1 MSKAIGVFLAD
12 GFEEIEGLTVVDL
25 CRRAGIDVRMT
36 SVTGSL
42 AVTGGHGIE
51 LKADELFEDTDFG
64 ALDMVVLPGGLQG
77 TNTLKA
83 HEGVQDII
91 REFLAND
98 KYIAAI
104 CAAPTVFGKMGILE
118 GRKAICYPGLEE
130 NLTGAVVTMESVVQD
145 GRIITSR
152 GLGTAI
158 DFALA
163 IIENL
168 IDAQKAEEIAGSV
181 VYGA

>member
-25 CRRAGIDVRMT
+25 CRRAGIDVKMI
-36 SVTGSL
+36 SVTGDL
-42 AVTGGHGIE
+42 TITGGHAIK
-51 LKADELFEDTDFG
+51 LQADELFEDTDFS

-83 HEGVQDII
+83 HEGVKGVI
-91 REFLAND
+91 RDFLAED

-104 CAAPTVFGKMGILE
+104 CAAPTVFGQMGILE
-118 GRKAICYPGLEE
+118 GKKAICYPGLE
-130 NLTGAVVTMESVVQD
+130 NQLTGAEVTVRSVVQD
-145 GRIITSR
+145 GRILTSR

-158 DFALA
+158 DFSLA

-168 IDAQKAEEIAGSV
+168 ISEEKAKEIAESV
-181 VYGA
+181 VYQA